1 MMHNP
6 PHPGESI
13 RDLCIEPPGMTIG
26 AAAEHLG
33 VSRKHL
39 SAVINGKAAISAEM
53 AVRLAMAFGGSAETW
68 MRQQV
73 AYDLW
78 RVAESGRVDVRP
90 VRRAACPVRR
100 HRSWGSE
107 EPT

>member
-13 RDLCIEPPGMTIG
+13 RDLCIEPLGMTIG

-33 VSRKHL
+33 VSRQHL

-53 AVRLAMAFGGSAETW
+53 DVRLAMSFGGSAEPW
-68 MRQQV
+68 MGPQ
-73 AYDLW
+73 AADS
-78 RVAESGRVDVRP
+78 AEGRR
-90 VRRAACPVRR
+90 
-100 HRSWGSE
+100 GGE
-107 EPT
+107 EWDSTGRDRGAPGE